1 MHDRGCFQWSVVHS
15 DIFFASHE
23 CKTNFDE
30 MGEVIAYHTTNRK
43 NWLHFRRN
51 WARDED
57 RGGYDKHFEST
68 SKRCCHVVSD
78 FTHFGRLCPQGWRV
92 HYTHA
97 AAEASHDRV
106 WSLAPIVIS
115 LYFRELSLR
124 LSNRMK
130 TLQNKDTTDM
140 TIYQGRAIT
149 EQALYSYPLG
159 PGKRL
164 KLTTLFLIHAFVPMY
179 YCSSQS

>member
-1 MHDRGCFQWSVVHS
+1 M
-15 DIFFASHE
+15 
-23 CKTNFDE
+23 
-30 MGEVIAYHTTNRK
+30 
-43 NWLHFRRN
+43 
-51 WARDED
+51 
-57 RGGYDKHFEST
+57 
-68 SKRCCHVVSD
+68 SD
-78 FTHFGRLCPQGWRV
+78 FTHFDRLCPQGWRV

-115 LYFRELSLR
+115 LYFRELGLR

-179 YCSSQS
+179 YCSSQSYRCPACLALSLDCLKEFCDFYHLLL